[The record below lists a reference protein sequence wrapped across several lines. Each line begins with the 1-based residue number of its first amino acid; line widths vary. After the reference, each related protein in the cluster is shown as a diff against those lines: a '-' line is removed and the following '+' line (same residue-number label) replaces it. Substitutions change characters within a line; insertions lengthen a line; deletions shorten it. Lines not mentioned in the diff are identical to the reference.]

1 MKKKLFSKIQSYREE
16 RFDLDPWISM
26 NENVVRVRLE
36 YPMTAFRRS
45 TGRTAG
51 GGGFIDREEPFEPMW
66 PDEGLKSDAERNRE
80 REREE

>member
-1 MKKKLFSKIQSYREE
+1 MI
-16 RFDLDPWISM
+16 DLDPMWISM

-45 TGRTAG
+45 TGGTAG

-66 PDEGLKSDAERNRE
+66 PNEGLKSGAAARE
-80 REREE
+80 RERERERGITTFAGTSAF